1 MVLILNAFLTIYE
14 GLSWQWLRLH
24 ASTVGSTGSIAGQGT
39 NKNLYELPPKNE
51 EKRHEIN

>member
-1 MVLILNAFLTIYE
+1 MMVLILNAFLTIYE

-39 NKNLYELPPKNE
+39 NKIYMSCHQKM
-51 EKRHEIN
+51 KKKGMK